1 MEIVRAAPELAE
13 TLTRIALAAKRYWGY
28 PERWIEIWTP
38 ILTFTPEYVAE
49 NPTFVAVEDGDPVGF
64 YALILAPDRSRAQ
77 LDHLWITPEWIGRG
91 LGRALFE
98 HAAAT
103 ARELGVDVVDIEAE
117 PYAEPFYRH
126 MGARRTGE
134 RTGQIEDQP
143 RVLPLMELDLGS
155 ERASPAGDNEFLKR
169 RGLISVGPGSA
180 VADVAR
186 SRALRGT
193 ERE

>member
-13 TLTRIALAAKRYWGY
+13 SLTRIALAAKRYWRY

-38 ILTFTPEYVAE
+38 ILTFSPEYVAG
-49 NPTFVAVEDGDPVGF
+49 NPTYVAVEEGSPVGF
-64 YALILAPDRSRAQ
+64 YALVLSQDGPRAQ

-91 LGRALFE
+91 LGRALFQ
-98 HAAAT
+98 HAVAT
-103 ARELGVDVVDIEAE
+103 ARALGATVIDIEAE

-143 RVLPLMELDLGS
+143 RVLPLMELDLGTWPVS
-155 ERASPAGDNEFLKR
+155 SPSPA
-169 RGLISVGPGSA
+169 
-180 VADVAR
+180 
-186 SRALRGT
+186 
-193 ERE
+193 